1 MYSRESGEALAADVI
16 SVRPTASIVIVTYN
30 GMAYLPACL
39 RSVCDELLDADEVIV
54 VDNRSTDGSPQLVR
68 QSFPAM
74 QVVDNQENHGFAAAC
89 NQGARLA
96 RGDVL
101 VFLNQDTEVQPGW
114 LWGLIEA
121 LVFQRSTGL
130 TTSKHLLMALPDKI
144 NLCGQELHYTGLS
157 FARGFMEDCQRH
169 SEPAWVGAVSG
180 ASFAIR
186 RDLWEQLGGFDEGLF
201 MYYEE
206 TDLCWRARLAGYR
219 CQYRPDSVLYHDY
232 RPGQHSYA
240 RLYYSKRNRIILL
253 LKHWRWA
260 TLLLLLPALL
270 TAEILD
276 LGQSALIAPYGLRA
290 KLKAY
295 GWLATHFSQIMAAR
309 REVQRMRTARDWEL
323 LASCTST
330 VSLLELSG
338 GALMRVLLAAANG
351 LFWLNHKVAFAVCHM
366 FNI

>member
-1 MYSRESGEALAADVI
+1 MSYATVGDAGQPLASVI
-16 SVRPTASIVIVTYN
+16 IVGFN
-30 GMAYLPACL
+30 GRQYLPACL
-39 RSVCDELLDADEVIV
+39 SSVSQDAGAACEIIV
-54 VDNRSTDGSPQLVR
+54 VDNLSTDGSAAYIEQEWPDVKLVR
-68 QSFPAM
+68 NRA
-74 QVVDNQENHGFAAAC
+74 NQGFAAAC
-89 NQGARLA
+89 NLGARLA
-96 RGDVL
+96 TGEYL
-101 VFLNQDTEVQPGW
+101 VFLNQDTQVLTGW
-114 LWGLIEA
+114 LSGLLAGLDEHH
-121 LVFQRSTGL
+121 VGL
-130 TTSKHLLMALPDKI
+130 TTSKVLLMSQPGAI
-144 NLCGQELHYTGLS
+144 NLCGQDIHYAGLS
-157 FARGFMEDCQRH
+157 FMRGFMESCKRH

-186 RDLWEQLGGFDEGLF
+186 RDLWERLGGFDEGLY

-232 RPGQHSYA
+232 RPGQHSYG

-253 LKHWRWA
+253 LKHWGWA

-270 TAEILD
+270 AAEILD

-323 LASCTST
+323 LANCTST

-351 LFWLNHKVAFAVCHM
+351 LFWLNHKVAFAACRALD
-366 FNI
+366 I